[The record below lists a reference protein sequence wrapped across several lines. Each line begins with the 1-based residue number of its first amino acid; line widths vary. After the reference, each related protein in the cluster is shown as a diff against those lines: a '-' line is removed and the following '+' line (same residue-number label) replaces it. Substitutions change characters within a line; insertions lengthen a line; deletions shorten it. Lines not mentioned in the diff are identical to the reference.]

1 MRDDKII
8 MKTNMKLSNEGK
20 EELIYLEGL
29 RLQPYQDE
37 AGHPTIGVGHKI
49 KPGEVFRKITKEEAM
64 LILEEDVKP
73 FENIINNY
81 IPAQLNQ
88 NQFDALVIFIFNIGQ
103 AAFLNSTVYN
113 NLKLGY
119 FEDATVPWGKW
130 INVSEWVIDPDTGIK
145 KRVLVPVQGL
155 INRREREIEL
165 FRRR

>member
-1 MRDDKII
+1 
-8 MKTNMKLSNEGK
+8 MKTNMKFSNAGQEMLMDIEGFVSTPTPD
-20 EELIYLEGL
+20 I
-29 RLQPYQDE
+29 
-37 AGHPTIGVGHKI
+37 AGHPTIGCGHKI
-49 KPGEVFRKITKEEAM
+49 KPGEKFDTITKGTGIM
-64 LILEEDVKP
+64 IMMEDVKP

-81 IPAQLNQ
+81 IPVQLTQ

-119 FEDATVPWGKW
+119 FEDATVPWERW
-130 INVSEWVIDPDTGIK
+130 INVSEWKTDPETGVK

-155 INRREREIEL
+155 INRRKREIEL